1 MTLANLLAIKRL
13 LAFSATPEGVQRL
26 LAAAA
31 RNLTDAQL
39 AQLSTENRFDA
50 AYKCIM
56 QCAMLGLWARGY
68 RTSTSQPGHHQTA
81 LQALPL
87 TMGVPNDII
96 IVLDALRKQRN
107 LNDYEGDPIGDAVVS
122 ECLAQA
128 QTLLVH
134 TRKFLQTQFPDL
146 VPGLMATLKKN

>member
-1 MTLANLLAIKRL
+1 MTLANLLAIQRL
-13 LAFSATPEGVQRL
+13 LAFSATPQGVQRL
-26 LAAAA
+26 LAAAT
-31 RNLTDAQL
+31 RNLADAKL
-39 AQLSTENRFDA
+39 VQLSAENRFDT

-87 TMGVPNDII
+87 TMGLPNDII

-107 LNDYEGDPIGDAVVS
+107 LNDYEGDPVSDSVVR

-128 QTLLVH
+128 EALLAH
-134 TRKFLQTQFPDL
+134 TQQFLQTQFPDL
-146 VPGLMATLKKN
+146 LVPSKTV

>member
-1 MTLANLLAIKRL
+1 MTLANLLAIQRL
-13 LAFSATPEGVQRL
+13 LAFNATPEGVQRL

-31 RNLTDAQL
+31 RNLADAQIV
-39 AQLSTENRFDA
+39 QLSSENRFDA
-50 AYKCIM
+50 AYKCIL

-87 TMGVPNDII
+87 TMGLPNDTI

-107 LNDYEGDPIGDAVVS
+107 LNDYEGDPASDGVVA
-122 ECLAQA
+122 ECLTQVRA
-128 QTLLVH
+128 LLAH
-134 TRKFLQTQFPDL
+134 TQQFLKTQFPDL
-146 VPGLMATLKKN
+146 LLVSKK

>member
-1 MTLANLLAIKRL
+1 MTLANLQAIQRL
-13 LAFSATPEGVQRL
+13 QAFSATPQGVQRL

-31 RNLTDAQL
+31 RNLLDAKL
-39 AQLSTENRFDA
+39 AQLSAENCFDA

-56 QCAMLGLWARGY
+56 QCAMLGLWAHGY

-87 TMGVPNDII
+87 TMGLPNSVI

-107 LNDYEGDPIGDAVVS
+107 LNDYEGDPVRDAVVT
-122 ECLAQA
+122 ECITQAEALLAHARQ
-128 QTLLVH
+128 
-134 TRKFLQTQFPDL
+134 FLQTRFPDL
-146 VPGLMATLKKN
+146 LVKPSKP